1 VVMPDDADDGDDV
14 EESVGDE
21 DVFGKFRVA
30 GKPM

>member
-1 VVMPDDADDGDDV
+1 VVMPDDDDDGDDV

-21 DVFGKFRVA
+21 DVFGEFCVA